1 LFADCCIPLAFCDPL
16 VEKTKRREIYGGRV
30 EGVWV
35 YCVDR
40 LIALSASEGLKR
52 DVGPSGSGEEGTRQC
67 ERGKRSEA
75 GKVAVEITGFQ
86 I

>member
-1 LFADCCIPLAFCDPL
+1 M
-16 VEKTKRREIYGGRV
+16 
-30 EGVWV
+30 
-35 YCVDR
+35 
-40 LIALSASEGLKR
+40 
-52 DVGPSGSGEEGTRQC
+52 GPSGSGEEGTGQS